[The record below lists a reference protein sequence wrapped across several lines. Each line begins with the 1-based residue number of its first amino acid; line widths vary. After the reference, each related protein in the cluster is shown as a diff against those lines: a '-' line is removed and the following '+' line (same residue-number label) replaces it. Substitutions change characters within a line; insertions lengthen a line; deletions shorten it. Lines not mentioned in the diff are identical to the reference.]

1 MTGHRV
7 RSSSRRA
14 VLAGACAA
22 CTAAPA
28 GCARYGTSNRLAG
41 PAAPPGGAGSAAAGA
56 PRSATST
63 GLAGPPA
70 TPAGA
75 ASPAAGASSAGAASS
90 AGTSA
95 PAVLASTADI
105 PVGGGKVLTDKK
117 IVITQPQAGSFH
129 AFTAICTHQ
138 GCVVSTVSGGTI
150 NCPCH
155 GSKYSSVNGSVVNG
169 PATLPLAAVSIK
181 VQDTS
186 IVQL

>member
-1 MTGHRV
+1 
-7 RSSSRRA
+7 
-14 VLAGACAA
+14 
-22 CTAAPA
+22 
-28 GCARYGTSNRLAG
+28 
-41 PAAPPGGAGSAAAGA
+41 
-56 PRSATST
+56 
-63 GLAGPPA
+63 
-70 TPAGA
+70 
-75 ASPAAGASSAGAASS
+75 
-90 AGTSA
+90 
-95 PAVLASTADI
+95 LASTADI

-138 GCVVSTVSGGTI
+138 GCIVSTVSGGTI

-181 VQDTS
+181 VQGTS